1 MSELTSPLAPLQCG
15 EGEQVQPELPE
26 MPKPKSKY
34 TFAETD
40 RGVLIQRDGGLEVEV
55 YYADTYICIGHRSR
69 QGLYAYRD
77 IVNAFAG
84 WFADN
89 LLSSASEKKSREAI
103 EMIARALSKRF
114 KPHWERMVNQI
125 APPEVSKLA
134 KVMWSSILKDT
145 WLVHEEQIYLPEYE
159 YLLRDLLKYH
169 ACRVICA
176 AWCRQQINNHEFP
189 VLKDWRGLVAPTVPN
204 KALNKTLD
212 KMARGIRYEDVLRLS
227 TMRLERPI
235 TDRLTLVFVLC
246 AGGHH
251 NYGIH
256 ERIVVQANA
265 AQIKEASERY
275 APGDWV
281 RNNSPVGT
289 IDRLARWI
297 LDYPEPYGGD
307 LVGLA
312 QRSREWHD
320 AGGHHHQT
328 IDTSHELPKPDVDLG
343 MLEGYGIRFLDTV
356 GAVMSEGDSMHH
368 CVGSYATKAAGG
380 GCYLFHVDHNGEKA
394 TVEVDPLGNVLQ
406 ACGPSNRRNKACDY
420 GARRLAEAFS
430 YEAKVASIRK
440 EIAG

>member
-1 MSELTSPLAPLQCG
+1 MSTD
-15 EGEQVQPELPE
+15 EQIQLELPE

-34 TFAETD
+34 TFIETE
-40 RGVLIQRDGGLEVEV
+40 RGVMIQRDGGLEVEV
-55 YYADTYICIGHRSR
+55 YYEDTWIRIDSKAHPSVGRR
-69 QGLYAYRD
+69 NLYAYRE
-77 IVNAFAG
+77 IVNSFAG

-89 LLSSASEKKSREAI
+89 LLSRASKNDRREAV

-134 KVMWSSILKDT
+134 KAMWGSTLSGQPILHWDER
-145 WLVHEEQIYLPEYE
+145 LYFDDEFAYL
-159 YLLRDLLKYH
+159 RADLMKYH

-176 AWCRQQINNHEFP
+176 AWGHRVRLDTDIT
-189 VLKDWRGLVAPTVPN
+189 VLKDWRALVAPTVPN

-227 TMRLERPI
+227 TMRLEKPI

-256 ERIVVQANA
+256 ERIVVQADA
-265 AQIKEASERY
+265 AQIKEASQRH

-281 RNNSPVGT
+281 KNNSPVGT
-289 IDRLARWI
+289 IERLARWI
-297 LDYPEPYGGD
+297 LDYPETYGGD

-312 QRSREWHD
+312 QRSWEWHD
-320 AGGHHHQT
+320 RGAHLHYQ
-328 IDTSHELPKPDVDLG
+328 IDVTGELPKPNVDLG
-343 MLEGYGIRFLDTV
+343 MLEGYDIRFLDTV
-356 GAVMSEGDSMHH
+356 GAVYAEGESMHH
-368 CVGSYATKAAGG
+368 CVGSYATKAARGD
-380 GCYLFHVDHNGEKA
+380 CYLFHVDYEGEKA
-394 TVEVDPLGNVLQ
+394 TIEVSAVGDVLQ
-406 ACGPSNRRNKACDY
+406 ACGPMNQRNKACDY

-430 YEAKVASIRK
+430 YEARVKNIKK
-440 EIAG
+440 ELAG